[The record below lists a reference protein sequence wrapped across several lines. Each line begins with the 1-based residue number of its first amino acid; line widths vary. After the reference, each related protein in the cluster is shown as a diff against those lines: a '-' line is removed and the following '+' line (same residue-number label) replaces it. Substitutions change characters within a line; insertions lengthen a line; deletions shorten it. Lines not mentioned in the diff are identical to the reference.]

1 MMHRFDR
8 LVSVFMDLDGNIKR
22 LNNEF
27 DIQLTIEDRVEG
39 EGKGTPTLISANQ
52 LVLSKC
58 LGLGRRS

>member
-52 LVLSKC
+52 LVL
-58 LGLGRRS
+58 

>member
-1 MMHRFDR
+1 
-8 LVSVFMDLDGNIKR
+8 MDLDGNIKR

-52 LVLSKC
+52 LSIIEVFDS
-58 LGLGRRS
+58 GRRS